1 MGRHPNP
8 KEQRQGDNVCKIQRL
23 PDQDAAAQGQEPGQ
37 YDRRHGDRHVAY
49 SSQRDQENMAPVT

>member
-1 MGRHPNP
+1 MFAKFSGCPIRTQLPRVKNP
-8 KEQRQGDNVCKIQRL
+8 E
-23 PDQDAAAQGQEPGQ
+23 